1 MSNILTCIPPRS
13 CCHLFHKTIPNH
25 LNQVQDFSICWTI
38 DCSVLR
44 KHFFLEKFSSCSL
57 EELHYSD
64 IVFFELFEMFGTSF
78 IVWVKHILRFYA
90 DKEKELWWGKIALQK
105 LVMTVT
111 KEEQYVFWASVYISG
126 WPGTSLADRG
136 SVCLDWGPAQ
146 TVVNNSTNTTQQW
159 EHKDTNTRRRRTG

>member
-25 LNQVQDFSICWTI
+25 LNRVQDFSICWTI
-38 DCSVLR
+38 DCPVLR

-126 WPGTSLADRG
+126 WPGTSLADRELFVWIG
-136 SVCLDWGPAQ
+136 GQRKHRWTRALTSSNNTFWGWPG
-146 TVVNNSTNTTQQW
+146 
-159 EHKDTNTRRRRTG
+159 EYRHHH